1 MMISS
6 VDGSSMPKFC
16 WIKNGRTN
24 SPSTSRQ
31 INALS
36 YSPRMMED
44 TSVASTISRSTVYT
58 ANTVGC
64 RLMTA
69 FSCGPRCRGAF
80 FLRSIVYPFLHV
92 ISIFRYYTAK
102 YEEIQ

>member
-1 MMISS
+1 MISS

-58 ANTVGC
+58 ANTAGC

-80 FLRSIVYPFLHV
+80 FLRSIVYPFLSV

>member
-1 MMISS
+1 
-6 VDGSSMPKFC
+6 
-16 WIKNGRTN
+16 
-24 SPSTSRQ
+24 
-31 INALS
+31 
-36 YSPRMMED
+36 MMED

-69 FSCGPRCRGAF
+69 FSCWPRCRGAF
-80 FLRSIVYPFLHV
+80 FLRSIVYPFLRV
-92 ISIFRYYTAK
+92 ISIFRYYTTK